1 MEQCLNDNVKIPDK
15 IMNMSQE
22 ERLARIKQLEEIA
35 AKEKNKIEESNR
47 KKVV

>member
-1 MEQCLNDNVKIPDK
+1 MERCLNDNVKVPDR

-22 ERLARIKQLEEIA
+22 ERLAKIKQLEEIA
-35 AKEKNKIEESNR
+35 AKEKNKIEEGNH